1 MASQHIFKRNHAF
14 DLCSK
19 IHKIFTRFDLCR
31 KLTPSRTGGGFCF
44 FLAKFLSKWIF
55 FLIENISFKIEN
67 ISMNYLNRFVS
78 LHHGRAAAFVFRSTI
93 FPARTL
99 LTIWGNWQ
107 QDIAGSTQLYC
118 NSKGRSP
125 GEKRDYVRKYFFRKR
140 KSISTKSGKIRPFLM
155 AGLSALAKVLQS
167 WQLPPPSP
175 SLFIISSLTNDHFI
189 AVYFC
194 QKYECISI

>member
-1 MASQHIFKRNHAF
+1 MWPNFKRYQGARVTFILNISF
-14 DLCSK
+14 EWN
-19 IHKIFTRFDLCR
+19 IFSGFSLVCR
-31 KLTPSRTGGGFCF
+31 K
-44 FLAKFLSKWIF
+44 
-55 FLIENISFKIEN
+55 NISFKTEN

-78 LHHGRAAAFVFRSTI
+78 PHHGRAAAFVFRSTI
-93 FPARTL
+93 FAARTL

-189 AVYFC
+189 AMYFC

>member
-1 MASQHIFKRNHAF
+1 MTADDQCRCGDPSFSSDCDGIFPCRSDFKFFVAAFPNLYSPTMASQHIFKRNHAF

-99 LTIWGNWQ
+99 LTI
-107 QDIAGSTQLYC
+107 
-118 NSKGRSP
+118 
-125 GEKRDYVRKYFFRKR
+125 
-140 KSISTKSGKIRPFLM
+140 
-155 AGLSALAKVLQS
+155 
-167 WQLPPPSP
+167 
-175 SLFIISSLTNDHFI
+175 
-189 AVYFC
+189 
-194 QKYECISI
+194 